1 MYNKTDQV
9 TMRIFYRIF
18 LLFFVFTSSLK
29 SQTIDQVSV
38 GASYGMQTYYTLE
51 DGSTYTEDYTTWDI
65 AFAVGGQDLGI
76 FVNESVASTFGDP
89 LPEVE
94 LYETAS
100 FEYDDF
106 DTTGMIRILNEE
118 NTWAEGAFNHIKN
131 ENDPFDFGW
140 GSYNPSNHQVIGN
153 RIFAIKLRS
162 GVFKKLEIQSL
173 ISGVYTFR
181 YANLDGSD
189 EVSATISKE
198 DYAGKTLAYYSLET
212 GMALDLEPAAWDLL
226 FTRYRTP
233 LDDGAGNILEYVVT
247 GVLSGAGVKVAQAD
261 EVDPETV
268 DYIDYISELT
278 DSTLTVIGHDWKDFD
293 LDVFQ
298 WVLPDDRAYF
308 VRTADNKL
316 WKLYFLDFEG
326 SSTGVSTFE
335 KTFITELTATEELES
350 LESYKVFP
358 NPTNGQA
365 NIAFELKTN
374 ADTGLLT
381 ITNVLGQIIQSQE
394 IRIQQGLNIKS
405 LNLSIPAGQ
414 YQVSLQI
421 GNDLISQT
429 LIVK

>member
-1 MYNKTDQV
+1 
-9 TMRIFYRIF
+9 MRVFYTILP
-18 LLFFVFTSSLK
+18 LLVFTLGLQA
-29 SQTIDQVSV
+29 QTIDQVSV
-38 GASYGMQTYYTLE
+38 GTSYAMQTYYALE
-51 DGSTYTEDYTTWDI
+51 DGSITSEDYTTWDI

-118 NTWAEGAFNHIKN
+118 SSWGEGAFNHIKN

-153 RIFAIKLRS
+153 RIFAIKLRN
-162 GVFKKLEIQSL
+162 GVYKKLEIQSL

-189 EVSATISKE
+189 EVSATINKE
-198 DYAGKTLAYYSLET
+198 DYTGKTLAYYSLET
-212 GMALDLEPAAWDLL
+212 GMALDLEPTTWDLL
-226 FTRYRTP
+226 FIRYRTP

-247 GVLSGAGVKVAQAD
+247 GVLTGPGVKVAQAN

-268 DYIDYISELT
+268 DYMDYVSELT
-278 DSTLTVIGHDWKDFD
+278 DSSLIVIGHDWKDFD
-293 LDVFQ
+293 LDLFQ
-298 WVLPDDRAYF
+298 WVLPEDRAYF

-316 WKLYFLDFEG
+316 WKLHFLDFEG

-335 KTFITELTATEELES
+335 KTFVTELTSINEFEN
-350 LESYKVFP
+350 LESYAVFP
-358 NPTNGQA
+358 NPASGQV
-365 NIAFELKTN
+365 NIAFELKT
-374 ADTGLLT
+374 ATRSGILT
-381 ITNVLGQIIQSQE
+381 ITNVLGQIIQSQT
-394 IRIQQGLNIKS
+394 IGIQQGLNVKS
-405 LNLSIPAGQ
+405 FNLSIPAGQ

-421 GNDLISQT
+421 GGDLISQI